1 MHARVMSD
9 DKSSATRYDP
19 TRHGAILLARGP
31 VWQTC
36 VAALVRLTTVCEMA
50 VSCIVIDVQL
60 IDVQLCTC
68 SGADGVG
75 DAPLVRHRRAKRSG
89 ARATVRGVQRIC
101 KLTFGVWSSGPQSG
115 SGTASQCGGD
125 CDWRLG
131 GGRCGRGTARGRA
144 GPTPSRSGE
153 RPGRPPLA

>member
-68 SGADGVG
+68 TCRRSRRRRRCR
-75 DAPLVRHRRAKRSG
+75 APLVRHRRAKRSG
-89 ARATVRGVQRIC
+89 AQATVRGVQWIC
-101 KLTFGVWSSGPQSG
+101 KLTFGAWGSGPQLG
-115 SGTASQCGGD
+115 SGRQCPSGVRGGAVPVRLLGECGGVT
-125 CDWRLG
+125 RES
-131 GGRCGRGTARGRA
+131 
-144 GPTPSRSGE
+144 P
-153 RPGRPPLA
+153 